1 MDQDGKEEGNG
12 GGGSNPRD
20 ETEIVQDI
28 LNLIESVAQLGDCQR
43 TYKKDCSGLVRG
55 MKLLWPLLEEIRDCN
70 EPISERCVSCL
81 TNLKKAFLV
90 AKKLLKVCN
99 EGSKISLVVES
110 KAFMMKFRTINEKLC
125 QAVEGLPFDELG
137 ISDEMKEQAELMRMH
152 LKPAN
157 GRTDTQDIELEMDMM
172 VQKKLDLHTV
182 EDLNNEAIAIRNLV
196 KERGG
201 LNAENIQQIIDLLN
215 KFKQIVGMEATDL
228 LDNPVMP
235 KSLEKCTSLVIP
247 HEFLCPI
254 TLEIMTDPVIIA
266 SGQKWFNSNRTCPK
280 TRQTLAH
287 QLVTTNYALK
297 NLILQW
303 CEENKFH
310 LPKKVNCPSFESFS
324 DHSEEICSLVRD
336 LSSSHL
342 EMRRKAGK
350 KIRMLSKENSENRIL
365 IASNGGI
372 LPLVQILSH
381 SDSKIQ
387 KHSVTAL
394 LNLSIDE
401 TNKRLI
407 AKGGGVPA
415 IIEVL
420 QHGSREARENSAA
433 ALFSLSMLDEN
444 KITVGL
450 SNGIPPLVDLLQNG
464 TVRGKRDAAAALFN
478 LSLNHSNK
486 ARAIDEALSILLL
499 LLGSSNSSFILAALQ
514 FGVHEHLA
522 EITTSGTNRA
532 QRKAN
537 ALLQLMS
544 KTEQI

>member
-20 ETEIVQDI
+20 EAEIVQDI

-70 EPISERCVSCL
+70 EPIS
-81 TNLKKAFLV
+81 
-90 AKKLLKVCN
+90 

-172 VQKKLDLHTV
+172 V
-182 EDLNNEAIAIRNLV
+182 
-196 KERGG
+196 
-201 LNAENIQQIIDLLN
+201 
-215 KFKQIVGMEATDL
+215 
-228 LDNPVMP
+228 
-235 KSLEKCTSLVIP
+235 
-247 HEFLCPI
+247 
-254 TLEIMTDPVIIA
+254 
-266 SGQKWFNSNRTCPK
+266 

-499 LLGSSNSSFILAALQ
+499 LVSHPKG
-514 FGVHEHLA
+514 
-522 EITTSGTNRA
+522 
-532 QRKAN
+532 QRIH
-537 ALLQLMS
+537 QRRHPQ
-544 KTEQI
+544 EQGMRNLSRP

>member
-1 MDQDGKEEGNG
+1 MSQIMNIRVRFSLISARLSGLTLVNFQIAINFIFSKNRKIPNPLSDFEVSKNPEALVFWASDGSGREGG
-12 GGGSNPRD
+12 RERGGGSSLRD

-43 TYKKDCSGLVRG
+43 TYKKDCCGLVRG

-137 ISDEMKEQAELMRMH
+137 ISDEMKEQ
-152 LKPAN
+152 
-157 GRTDTQDIELEMDMM
+157 
-172 VQKKLDLHTV
+172 
-182 EDLNNEAIAIRNLV
+182 
-196 KERGG
+196 
-201 LNAENIQQIIDLLN
+201 II
-215 KFKQIVGMEATDL
+215 GMEAADV

-247 HEFLCPI
+247 LEFLCPI

-266 SGQKWFNSNRTCPK
+266 SGQTYERESIEKWFNSNRTCTK

-287 QLVTTNYALK
+287 QLVITNYALK

-310 LPKKVNCPSFESFS
+310 LPKKANCPSSESSS
-324 DHSEEICSLVRD
+324 DHSEDICSLVRG

-342 EMRRKAGK
+342 EMQRKAVK

-365 IASNGGI
+365 IASNVGI
-372 LPLVQILSH
+372 LPLVQILSYP
-381 SDSKIQ
+381 DSKIQ
-387 KHSVTAL
+387 EHSVTAL

-407 AKGGGVPA
+407 AKGGGIPA
-415 IIEVL
+415 IVEVL
-420 QHGSREARENSAA
+420 QHESREARENSAA

-444 KITVGL
+444 KMSVGL
-450 SNGIPPLVDLLQNG
+450 SNGIPPLVDLLQNR
-464 TVRGKRDAAAALFN
+464 TVRDKRDAAAALSS

-486 ARAIDEALSILLL
+486 ARA
-499 LLGSSNSSFILAALQ
+499 
-514 FGVHEHLA
+514 
-522 EITTSGTNRA
+522 
-532 QRKAN
+532 
-537 ALLQLMS
+537 ALLHPYSSCWRTKTWVWLMRPS
-544 KTEQI
+544 PYFYYLCHIPRARVRSGSYHSLKSL